1 MSAGESNSVDQH
13 STGDH
18 DVDQHNV
25 EWDEAVLLSFQAST
39 CLGSETLPLSK
50 AIDRVLSQDLI
61 AEHSLPPAHTAMM
74 DGYAVYGP
82 GPWKI
87 VGELH
92 AGSFLPY
99 LEAGCALKVSTGAHL
114 PPHCSFV
121 IPQELATLFDG
132 DVASKNSF
140 TPGQHIRPPGDEAE
154 QGEVIAAAGNLVTPA
169 VAGLA
174 TSSGID
180 QVAVQVRPKVS
191 VIVTGD
197 ELVSSGEIGPG
208 QIRDSLTIQVGTWA
222 NYLGAEIQS
231 SENCRDSETDLT
243 AAIKNSGS
251 QIIIT
256 TGGTAHG
263 ENDHLRT
270 ALANLNADFVVNEIR
285 MRPGHPTIL
294 AKLPSG
300 QLVAGLPGNPL
311 AALVSFLTVVAP
323 AVRAMSGE
331 QLPELNSTKLGK
343 SFPAD
348 RTRVIPIT
356 FHDGV
361 AIPTEY
367 RGSAMLRGLA
377 NAKALAVI
385 DAGENASGSKVRILP
400 LPWRV
405 N

>member
-1 MSAGESNSVDQH
+1 MSAGENQSVEH
-13 STGDH
+13 
-18 DVDQHNV
+18 HNV
-25 EWDEAVLLSFQAST
+25 EWDDAVSLSFQAAV
-39 CLGSETLPLSK
+39 CLGSETLPISE
-50 AIDRVLSQDLI
+50 AIDRVLSQDLV
-61 AEHSLPPAHTAMM
+61 AELALPPAHTAMM

-99 LEAGCALKVSTGAHL
+99 LDAGCALKVSTGAHL

-121 IPQELATLFDG
+121 IPQEMVTLFEG
-132 DVASKNSF
+132 DVASKISF
-140 TPGQHIRPPGDEAE
+140 KPGQHIRPPGDEAE
-154 QGEVIAAAGNLVTPA
+154 PGEIIAAAGNLVTPA
-169 VAGLA
+169 AAGLA
-174 TSSGID
+174 ASSGID
-180 QVAVQVRPKVS
+180 QVTVQIRPSVS

-222 NYLGAEIQS
+222 RYLGAEIAS
-231 SENCRDSETDLT
+231 SINCNDSESELT
-243 AAIKNSGS
+243 SSIRNSQS

-263 ENDHLRT
+263 EKDYLRM
-270 ALANLNADFVVNEIR
+270 ALTNLRATYVVDEIR

-300 QLVAGLPGNPL
+300 QFVAGLPGNPL

-323 AVRAMSGE
+323 VIRGLLNE
-331 QLPELNSTKLGK
+331 ELAELVSVGLEK

-348 RTRVIPIT
+348 RTRVIPIA
-356 FHDGV
+356 FQRGV
-361 AIPTEY
+361 AVPTEY

-385 DAGENASGSKVRILP
+385 SEGENPAGTKVRILP